1 MANNVE
7 PKAKELLHPSWIDG
21 LEVMPVPIQAS
32 LERLSSL
39 LTTEWFFSPD
49 EAIEV
54 G

>member
-1 MANNVE
+1 MPNDLDL
-7 PKAKELLHPSWIDG
+7 KAKELLDPSWIDS
-21 LEVMPVPIQAS
+21 LDEMPVPIQAS

-39 LTTEWFFSPD
+39 LTERFFPPD